1 MDVSDASDDVRARV
15 VCASVCVCFWIVF
28 RRAMVS
34 LEGRKERV
42 VEREGAE
49 AVEEVERVVEM
60 VEVVEGMEVR
70 ERAGDWANE
79 EAGVVEAIG
88 DEEMKGVVVA
98 RVRAKKRLHSGES
111 VEKRV
116 LRHEMRKN
124 ASRS

>member
-15 VCASVCVCFWIVF
+15 VCASVCVCFWMVF

-34 LEGRKERV
+34 LEGRKERM

-49 AVEEVERVVEM
+49 AVGEVERVVE
-60 VEVVEGMEVR
+60 VIEGTEVR

-79 EAGVVEAIG
+79 EAGVVGAVG
-88 DEEMKGVVVA
+88 KEEMKGVVVA
-98 RVRAKKRLHSGES
+98 RVRSKKRLHSGER

-116 LRHEMRKN
+116 FLQEMRKN
-124 ASRS
+124 SSLW